1 MTTEEQAAL
10 IEAVKSLVTEL
21 KDGVT
26 SQISALSQRCDSID
40 AKLKKAD
47 GAGERRRGP
56 DENEAGVRRF
66 DADEIQHPGEHPG
79 DARRVAADRQARSDN
94 FDPAAFAALSSS
106 VAELKKRQSR
116 PMADLNAFADTQA
129 KADSVMRALGSA
141 AEPPMAGEDLVS
153 YKIRMHRKMQPHSP
167 RWKGVEL
174 QLIAADQVALDN
186 ILGEIRAD
194 AMTAATSPVGMPE
207 FQHRKITETAPGG
220 HTITRFVGNGTIFKQ
235 LSRPVRHVAYIG
247 TRTGT
252 GQ

>member
-1 MTTEEQAAL
+1 MTPEELLA
-10 IEAVKSLVTEL
+10 AVKELTDALRGDMTALADSVTEL
-21 KDGVT
+21 T
-26 SQISALSQRCDSID
+26 
-40 AKLKKAD
+40 KKAD
-47 GAGERRRGP
+47 AAGARDLGVDTSMRRRK
-56 DENEAGVRRF
+56 DE
-66 DADEIQHPGEHPG
+66 DEDPIQHPGERPG

-94 FDPAAFAALSSS
+94 VDPAAFAALSSS

-207 FQHRKITETAPGG
+207 FQHRKITKTMPGG
-220 HTITRFVGNGTIFKQ
+220 HTVHEFIGNGTIFKQ
-235 LSRPVRHVAYIG
+235 LSRPVRHVAFIG